1 MVVIDTALDKRK
13 YRSFYWRDSL
23 SFANWKFDAVLA
35 FALIFF
41 ADMALKF
48 AEGNWP
54 NAILQGC
61 VAVIALLWF
70 FLERKSTLKKHLK
83 LLDIPLYKNKT
94 PMKFEVTPKKIVSQ
108 NKKNGKMEAI
118 KWAQIRKVVQ
128 NKKYWFAYVDKHS
141 AMIIA
146 KADIKEGSA
155 AEFDSYW
162 KAEQQRRAQRK
173 NATKVIE
180 G

>member
-48 AEGNWP
+48 AEGNWM
-54 NAILQGC
+54 
-61 VAVIALLWF
+61 
-70 FLERKSTLKKHLK
+70 RRSTLKKHLK
-83 LLDIPLYKNKT
+83 LLDIPLYRDKI
-94 PMKFEVTPKKIVSQ
+94 PMKFEITAKKIVSQ
-108 NKKNGKMEAI
+108 NKKNGKMEAV
-118 KWAQIRKVVQ
+118 KWAQIRKVAK

-155 AEFDSYW
+155 AEFESYW

>member
-1 MVVIDTALDKRK
+1 
-13 YRSFYWRDSL
+13 
-23 SFANWKFDAVLA
+23 
-35 FALIFF
+35 
-41 ADMALKF
+41 
-48 AEGNWP
+48 
-54 NAILQGC
+54 
-61 VAVIALLWF
+61 
-70 FLERKSTLKKHLK
+70 
-83 LLDIPLYKNKT
+83 
-94 PMKFEVTPKKIVSQ
+94 
-108 NKKNGKMEAI
+108 MEAI

-128 NKKYWFAYVDKHS
+128 NKKYWFVYVDKHS

-162 KAEQQRRAQRK
+162 KAELQRRAQRK

>member
-1 MVVIDTALDKRK
+1 MIVVETALDKRK

-23 SFANWKFDAVLA
+23 SFANWKFDVVLV
-35 FALIFF
+35 FALVFL

-61 VAVIALLWF
+61 VAMIALLWF

-83 LLDIPLYKNKT
+83 LLDIPLYRDKI
-94 PMKFEVTPKKIVSQ
+94 PMKFEITAKKIVSQ

-118 KWAQIRKVVQ
+118 KWAQIRKVAK
-128 NKKYWFAYVDKHS
+128 NSKYWFAYVDKHS

-146 KADIKEGSA
+146 KEDIKEGSA
-155 AEFDSYW
+155 AEFEAYW

>member
-48 AEGNWP
+48 AEGNWM

-61 VAVIALLWF
+61 VAAIALLWF
-70 FLERKSTLKKHLK
+70 FLERRSTLKKHLK
-83 LLDIPLYKNKT
+83 LLDIPLYRDKI
-94 PMKFEVTPKKIVSQ
+94 PMKLRSRQRRSSPR
-108 NKKNGKMEAI
+108 
-118 KWAQIRKVVQ
+118 IRKTA
-128 NKKYWFAYVDKHS
+128 KWRRLSGRRS
-141 AMIIA
+141 A
-146 KADIKEGSA
+146 
-155 AEFDSYW
+155 
-162 KAEQQRRAQRK
+162 R
-173 NATKVIE
+173 
-180 G
+180 